1 MKIGIIGAGKVGVAI
16 GHAIK
21 KRGYTISAV
30 ADVLRDDALDVARS
44 FIGDGTVYTVDN
56 MEVVALSD
64 VVAIT
69 TQDRAIQGVAKEIF
83 DRSEDLGE
91 KLFFHTSG
99 ADPSSILKPLDKK
112 GASLGSLHPLQT
124 FPDIESGISVLP
136 ETYIFI
142 EGDEGAL
149 GKLTEIGQ
157 AIGYDVKTIGAEDKV
172 LYHLSA
178 VYVCNLLCALYYA
191 GEEIMERIG
200 IGLEPFLPIIHATM
214 RNIEQK
220 GPLKALTG
228 PVVRGDAKTVQAH
241 LSGIAD
247 MEQQRRVYTALS
259 RVAVEMSVRR
269 GTINDAVRETLE
281 TVLREDGK

>member
-1 MKIGIIGAGKVGVAI
+1 MKIGIIGAGKVGISI
-16 GHAIK
+16 GHALK
-21 KRGYTISAV
+21 KKGYTVAAI
-30 ADVLRDDALDVARS
+30 ADVLRDDALDIARS
-44 FIGDGTVYTVDN
+44 FIGDGTVYAVDN

-69 TQDRAIQGVAKEIF
+69 TQDRAIQGVAKEVY
-83 DRSEDLGE
+83 DRAPHLGG

-99 ADPSSILKPLDKK
+99 ADPSSILKPLDEK
-112 GASLGSLHPLQT
+112 GALLGSLHPLQT
-124 FPDIESGISVLP
+124 FPDIESGIAVLP

-149 GKLTEIGQ
+149 AMLTEIGQ
-157 AIGYDVKTIGAEDKV
+157 AIGHDVKTIGARDKV

-200 IGLEPFLPIIHATM
+200 IGLEPFLPIIQATM
-214 RNIEQK
+214 KNIEQK
-220 GPLKALTG
+220 GPLMALTG
-228 PVVRGDAKTVQAH
+228 PIVRGDAKTVQAH
-241 LSGIAD
+241 LSGITD
-247 MEQQRRVYTALS
+247 MEQQCRVYRALS

-269 GTINDAVRETLE
+269 GTINDSVRETLE
-281 TVLREDGK
+281 TVLKEDTK